1 MPMVT
6 LKLSQPLEWN
16 TDGQWVA
23 VWRKFGD
30 QMLTQRRTEVQAWL
44 GDVVNRFIN
53 TFRPRIESLLRDE

>member
-1 MPMVT
+1 MVT

-30 QMLTQRRTEVQAWL
+30 QMLTQCRAEVQAWL

-53 TFRPRIESLLRDE
+53 TFRPRIASLLRDE